1 MITSI
6 RVLSQQLSEPQFN
19 NPKDLVKWM
28 GAIQAQDY
36 TMAKWAIGVR
46 LKSGSLQQVEEALH
60 KGEII
65 RTHIMRPTWH
75 FVPAE
80 DLRWMIQLSGERVKK
95 AYDSYAK
102 RFNVPESLHTKCGKL
117 FEKILRDNNHLTKQE
132 IGEELMRAKILDDP
146 NTAHYFTNRAEALGL
161 LCSGAD
167 KNDKVTYA
175 LLDERIPPT
184 KELQKDEALA
194 KLARRYF
201 RSHSPATLQDFLW
214 WSGLTITETRRA
226 INLISEELIKE
237 QLASQEFFIHQSY
250 AESKQ
255 PDNIL
260 HFLPSF
266 DEFLISY
273 KDRSAALDPKHYP
286 KAFNNFGT
294 FYPVIMHNGKIIG
307 NWKKTV
313 KKGAIAIESSF
324 FEKKTKVEKK
334 LLHEGEKRYLNY
346 LSNSNK

>member
-1 MITSI
+1 MIASI
-6 RVLSQQLSEPQFN
+6 RTLSQQLSEPQFD
-19 NPKDLVKWM
+19 NPRELVRWM

-46 LKSGSLQQVEEALH
+46 LKSGTLQQVEEALR

-80 DLRWMIQLSGERVKK
+80 DLRWMLQLTGERVKK

-102 RFNVPESLHTKCGKL
+102 KFNVPESSHTKCRAL
-117 FEKILRDNNHLTKQE
+117 LEKILRDNNHLSKQE
-132 IGEELMRAKILDDP
+132 IGEELNRAGVLDDP
-146 NTAHYFTNRAEALGL
+146 SIAHYFINRAEALGMV
-161 LCSGAD
+161 CSGAD
-167 KNDKVTYA
+167 KNNQFTYA
-175 LLDERIPPT
+175 LLDERIAPT
-184 KELQKDEALA
+184 KELHKDEALA

-214 WSGLTITETRRA
+214 WSGLTITETRHA
-226 INLISEELIKE
+226 IHLIHSELIKE
-237 QLASQEFFIHQSY
+237 QVDSQEFFIHQSWV
-250 AESKQ
+250 ESKQ
-255 PDNIL
+255 ADGTL

-273 KDRSAALDPKHYP
+273 KDRSAALAPKHYP

-294 FYPVIMHNGKIIG
+294 FYPVIMHNGKIVG
-307 NWKKTV
+307 NWKKVV
-313 KKGAIAIESSF
+313 KKETVTIETTF

-334 LLHEGEKRYLNY
+334 LLKEGEKRFLDYL
-346 LSNSNK
+346 LNK